1 MCKLDLSTLDSTH
14 PHNPKFDLPHEV
26 ERSIASHHLARWST
40 REMCKPNLEP
50 NPPLEV
56 KSPID
61 SRHLIRW
68 STWEMCEPDLESNPP
83 HEVKHPIASRHLE
96 RWSTRE
102 MCVLQDGSPYRY
114 DNLAR

>member
-1 MCKLDLSTLDSTH
+1 
-14 PHNPKFDLPHEV
+14 
-26 ERSIASHHLARWST
+26 
-40 REMCKPNLEP
+40 MCKPNLEP

-68 STWEMCEPDLESNPP
+68 SMREMCEPDLESNPP

-102 MCVLQDGSPYRY
+102 MCEPQDGSPYRY
-114 DNLAR
+114 DNLARCGNTKSASIGYLMAFNGHVNIVVSF